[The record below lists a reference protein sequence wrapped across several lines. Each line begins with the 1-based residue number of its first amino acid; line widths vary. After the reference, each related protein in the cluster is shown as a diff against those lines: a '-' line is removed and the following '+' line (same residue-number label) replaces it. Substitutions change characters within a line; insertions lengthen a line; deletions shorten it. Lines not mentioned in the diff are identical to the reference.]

1 MNTGNT
7 AAVSIY
13 VITYMTS
20 EQRYPVLR
28 HTVECALRQDYPEFE
43 VVVSDNCSPVSVH
56 EALKGID
63 DPRLR
68 ICTNGENTGF
78 AGNLNR
84 CVEHCAHDIIK
95 PLCDDDLLH
104 PGFLSATVP
113 LIDDETMVVAGVE
126 KFLVGNDPEGLKK
139 SLPET
144 LPTVRRDAG
153 YGTDIWKLPFS
164 ASSIPSATIYSR
176 RLFEELGGYDAKTIT
191 ADWDL
196 FIEAC
201 IHRRVVAVDTTLC
214 YVGVWGGSLTEE
226 MLDKPYFFPQQG
238 LYTKFRVARCKQL
251 LRQDQQF
258 LFRMLRKELRVQ
270 GLRCLKNFYKRAYRD
285 GYRDFYRIY
294 RRLKHQRIE
303 AFGARPGGI
312 PEGSQAWSRQV

>member
-1 MNTGNT
+1 MKEENKSAKSG
-7 AAVSIY
+7 VSIY

-20 EQRYPVLR
+20 KERYPVLR
-28 HTVECALRQDYPEFE
+28 HTVECALQQDYPEFE

-56 EALKGID
+56 EALEGID

-68 ICTNGENTGF
+68 ICTNDENTGF

-84 CVEHCAHDIIK
+84 CVEHCLHDIIK

-104 PGFLSATVP
+104 PGFLTATVP

-126 KFLVGNDPEGLKK
+126 KFLVGNDPEGLRKA
-139 SLPET
+139 LPDT
-144 LPTVRRDAG
+144 LPSVVREAG
-153 YGTDIWKLPFS
+153 YGADIWKLPFS

-176 RLFEELGGYDAKTIT
+176 GLFNALGGYDPKTIT
-191 ADWDL
+191 ADWDM

-201 IHRRVVAVDTTLC
+201 LHRRVVSVDTPLC

-238 LYTKFRVARCKQL
+238 LYTKFRVARCKNLQDSDRNSL
-251 LRQDQQF
+251 LS
-258 LFRMLRKELRVQ
+258 MLRKERRIQWLRS
-270 GLRCLKNFYKRAYRD
+270 LKNCNKHTYRD
-285 GYRDFYRIY
+285 GFRDFTQTYK
-294 RRLKHQRIE
+294 RLKNQKLE
-303 AFGARPGGI
+303 AFGSRPCGI
-312 PEGSQAWSRQV
+312 PEGS